1 MFQFQNVSV
10 RKFDKIVLHD
20 LDLSISE
27 HEHWAIVGE
36 MASGKTSLLETLA
49 GKNLIVKGT
58 LQSNFQKKNIE
69 LVAKDY
75 SFNRIIQDSAQY
87 YQQRFNVYDA
97 ENSPTLREVL
107 TNQIRPV
114 GTIDPRSYELPPPS
128 ISQEQLEEVATT
140 LHIRHLLDRRLVSLS
155 NGETR
160 RTLLINSFLKNP
172 KVLLLDNPYMG
183 IDVQGRALLHQ
194 VIDTIAQSG
203 VQIIL
208 VSSPD
213 ELPSCITHIVE
224 LREGKIMQKVKK
236 ADFVHKNASQE
247 KPIIDVEMLEK
258 LQNQAPKEDF
268 SDAINM
274 RNIEVL
280 YGKNKVLD
288 HINWQIKRGEKW
300 ALLGPNGSGKSTLL
314 SLINADNPQS
324 YTNDFDLFDRKRGSG
339 ESIWDIKK
347 RIGFVSPE
355 LHLYFTKSTQVYKA
369 VASGL
374 FNTNGLYQSLSME
387 DKTKA
392 LDYLKLLNINH
403 LANKLFQELS
413 SGEQRQVL
421 LARAL
426 IKNPPLLILDEPCQ
440 GLDRKSME
448 FFRDLVNEICV
459 KFNKTLIYVS
469 HYQDEIP
476 TCVNQFLHLENGKV
490 KEKYTTFAS

>member
-1 MFQFQNVSV
+1 MFEFKNVAA
-10 RKFDKIVLHD
+10 RKFDKIVLQDID
-20 LDLSISE
+20 LCIKE
-27 HEHWAIVGE
+27 NEHWAIVGE
-36 MASGKTSLLETLA
+36 MSSGKTSLLETFV
-49 GKNLIVKGT
+49 GKLLIVKGS
-58 LQSNFQKKNIE
+58 LIANLPKKDIE

-107 TNQIRPV
+107 TNQLKPV
-114 GTIDPRSYELPPPS
+114 GTVNAASFTLPPPS
-128 ISQEQLEEVATT
+128 VSNEKLEEIAAL

-172 KVLLLDNPYMG
+172 KVLLLDNPFQG
-183 IDVQGRALLHQ
+183 IDVQGRQLLHH
-194 VIDTIAQSG
+194 VIDTIAASG

-208 VSSPD
+208 ATTID
-213 ELPSCITHIVE
+213 EIPSCITNIVE
-224 LREGKIMQKVKK
+224 LREGRIIQNAKK
-236 ADFVHKNASQE
+236 ADFKRTKTKPLFQSIDQEIVAQMRE
-247 KPIIDVEMLEK
+247 KPDENFK
-258 LQNQAPKEDF
+258 Y
-268 SDAINM
+268 AINM
-274 RNIEVL
+274 RNIVVNYGNVNVL
-280 YGKNKVLD
+280 NGVDWKV
-288 HINWQIKRGEKW
+288 KKGEKW

-314 SLINADNPQS
+314 SLVNADNPQS
-324 YTNDFDLFDRKRGSG
+324 YQNDFDLFDKKRGSG

-355 LHLYFTKSTQVYKA
+355 LHLYFTKNTHVYKS

-374 FNTNGLYQSLSME
+374 FNTNGLYQSLSE
-387 DKTKA
+387 DNKSKA
-392 LDYLKLLNINH
+392 MDYLKLLNISH

-440 GLDRKSME
+440 GLDRQRME
-448 FFRDLVNEICV
+448 YFRDLVNEICV
-459 KFNKTLIYVS
+459 QFDKTLIYVT
-469 HYQDEIP
+469 HYQDELP
-476 TCVNQFLHLENGKV
+476 ACVNQFLYLKNGKIV
-490 KEKYTTFAS
+490 KEL